1 MSRFYITPDSIVDK
15 NTIVVSDKELHHIK
29 DVMRLKAGDSV
40 VAFDG
45 QGKEFTGTIEEVT
58 SRSLKIKIR
67 STKQITTQKLPE
79 VTLVQ
84 AIPKL
89 DRMDYVI
96 QKTTELG
103 ISSIIAV
110 ETARTIVHLDAAKLK
125 HRMDRWNRIA
135 VEASK
140 QCGRSTIPKIEAA
153 LNFKDA
159 LKKIDHCDLKLI
171 ACLHKD
177 VKKLYQA
184 CHCEALHTSDVCNLH
199 TSDVCK
205 AEAISILIG
214 PEGDFTEDEVKMAID
229 AGCVPVSLGPNVL
242 RTDTAP
248 VAALSILMYEFSK
261 Q

>member
-1 MSRFYITPDSIVDK
+1 MSRFYITPDSIIDK
-15 NTIVVSDKELHHIK
+15 NTILVSDKEFHHIK
-29 DVMRLKAGDSV
+29 DVMRLKEGDSV
-40 VAFDG
+40 VTFDG
-45 QGKEFTGTIEEVT
+45 QGKEFKGTIEEIT
-58 SRSLKIKIR
+58 SRSLRIKIR
-67 STKQITTQKLPE
+67 STKKAAVQKLPE

-110 ETARTIVHLDAAKLK
+110 ETVRTIVHLDEAKLK

-135 VEASK
+135 IEASK
-140 QCGRSTIPKIEAA
+140 QCGRNTVPKIEAI

-159 LKKIDHCDLKLI
+159 LKKIDHCDLKII

-177 VKKLYQA
+177 AKPLKEKLGPAQKNGA
-184 CHCEALHTSDVCNLH
+184 GPSF
-199 TSDVCK
+199 
-205 AEAISILIG
+205 SILIG
-214 PEGDFTEDEVKMAID
+214 PEGDFTKDEVKLAVD
-229 AGCVPVSLGPNVL
+229 EGCIPVSLGPNVL

-248 VAALSILMYEFSK
+248 VAALSILMHEFSK